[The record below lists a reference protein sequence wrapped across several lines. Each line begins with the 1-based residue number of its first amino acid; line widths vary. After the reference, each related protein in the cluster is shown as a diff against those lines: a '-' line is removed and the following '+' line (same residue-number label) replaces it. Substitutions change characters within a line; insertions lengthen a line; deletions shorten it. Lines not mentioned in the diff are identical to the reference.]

1 MNSFNLMDRP
11 WISVRKTDGEIDT
24 VSILNLFENSKHYS
38 SLATELPLTDFVL
51 LRILLAI
58 LHRSWEDSKSEDFA
72 TALDHWE
79 EKWKAS
85 SLLDTDVLAY
95 CEKVHAR
102 FDIMDASAPFFQVAD
117 LHTANNE
124 WKPISLLFPD
134 ITEPG
139 SLFTMATDLQSA
151 SPAQTARMLITTM
164 AWDFSGIKSG
174 AVGDPRVKGG
184 RGYPIGTG
192 WAGWMGA
199 TIVEGKNL
207 HETILLNYIA
217 MENFDGQATQGS
229 DEDLPP
235 WEKAPLDEKPVKI
248 AHYSG
253 GLDPEN
259 FASGPIELF
268 TWQQRRIRVKW
279 DNGLA
284 VGCLVAN
291 GDPVGHVVQQGVE
304 QMTPWR
310 FSEPQ
315 SKKFKTPRYM
325 PFQLQQGRAL
335 WRSLNGILPNS
346 EPPKVQKGIGQ
357 GSDLQ
362 KPASTVSWISLLLR
376 EKALA
381 ETYPIHIRMMS
392 MEYGANS
399 SSYAN
404 IIADHIT
411 VPSALLNEEQVELQ
425 KSAQLAVSM
434 TDRVAYALIR
444 YYKNLR
450 AAVGQREVSDAEIED
465 VRSRFYSE
473 VDPGFRKWLLQLQPG
488 VSLNEQMSLWQQ
500 FLKKLARDVARALL
514 SLQSPQVWHGRV
526 VDDRQINAATAE
538 RFFES
543 ALREAI
549 GSESSQEAPLEGA
562 NNE

>member
-1 MNSFNLMDRP
+1 MHSFNLMDQP
-11 WISVRKTDGEIDT
+11 WISVRKVDGEIDT
-24 VSILNLFENSKHYS
+24 VSILKLFENSKSYS
-38 SLATELPLTDFVL
+38 SLATELPLTDFAL

-58 LHRSWEDSKSEDFA
+58 LHRSWVESKAENLND
-72 TALDHWE
+72 ALNHWE

-85 SLLDTDVLAY
+85 SLLDTEVVAY
-95 CEKVHAR
+95 SNKVHDR
-102 FDIMDASAPFFQVAD
+102 FDIMDSVTPFFQVAN
-117 LHTANNE
+117 LHTSNNE

-134 ITEPG
+134 VAEPG
-139 SLFTMATDLQSA
+139 SLFTMATDLRA
-151 SPAQTARMLITTM
+151 ATPALAARMLITTM

-192 WAGWMGA
+192 WAGWIGA
-199 TIVEGKNL
+199 TIVEGRNL

-217 MENFDGQATQGS
+217 MENFDGQSTHET

-235 WEKAPLDEKPVKI
+235 WEKTPLDEKPVKSS
-248 AHYSG
+248 HYSG
-253 GLDPEN
+253 GLDAEN
-259 FASGPIELF
+259 FANGPIELF
-268 TWQQRRIRVKW
+268 TWQQRRIRIKW
-279 DNGLA
+279 NNGQA

-291 GDPVGHVVQQGVE
+291 GDPVGHVVQHGVE

-315 SKKFKTPRYM
+315 SKKYKTPRYM

-335 WRSLNGILPNS
+335 WRSLNGILPNND
-346 EPPKVQKGIGQ
+346 PPKVQKGIGQ

-362 KPASTVSWISLLLR
+362 RPASTVSWISVLLR
-376 EKALA
+376 EEILA

-404 IIADHIT
+404 IIADHIS
-411 VPSALLNEEQVELQ
+411 VPSALLNDEQVELQ

-450 AAVGQREVSDAEIED
+450 AAVGQRELSDAEVED

-473 VDPGFRKWLLQLQPG
+473 VDPEFRKWLLQLEPG
-488 VSLNEQMSLWQQ
+488 VALDEQMSLWQQ
-500 FLKKLARDVARALL
+500 FLKRLAREVASNLL
-514 SLQSPQVWHGRV
+514 SQQSLQVWHGRL
-526 VDDRQINAATAE
+526 VDDKRINAATAE
-538 RFFES
+538 KFLGY
-543 ALREAI
+543 ALSEAI
-549 GSESSQEAPLEGA
+549 GKELSKQDLSGES
-562 NNE
+562 NE

>member
-1 MNSFNLMDRP
+1 MNSFNLMDQP
-11 WISVRKTDGEIDT
+11 WISVRTADGDIDT
-24 VSILNLFENSKHYS
+24 VSILNLFENSKNYS
-38 SLATELPLTDFVL
+38 SRATELPLTDFAL
-51 LRILLAI
+51 LRILLTI
-58 LHRSWEDSKSEDFA
+58 LHRSWAESKAES
-72 TALDHWE
+72 LDDAIEHWK
-79 EKWKAS
+79 EKWEAL
-85 SLLDTDVLAY
+85 SLLDTDVVAY
-95 CEKVHAR
+95 SDKVHDR
-102 FDIMDASAPFFQVAD
+102 FDIMDSATPFFQVAD
-117 LHTANNE
+117 LHTSNNE

-134 ITEPG
+134 VSEPG
-139 SLFTMATDLQSA
+139 SLFTMATDLQAA

-199 TIVEGKNL
+199 TIVEGRNL

-217 MENFDGQATQGS
+217 MENFDGQSAQGTG
-229 DEDLPP
+229 EDLPP
-235 WEKAPLDEKPVKI
+235 WEKLPLDEKPAKS

-253 GLDPEN
+253 GLDAEN
-259 FASGPIELF
+259 FANGPIELF
-268 TWQQRRIRVKW
+268 TWQQRRIRIKW
-279 DNGLA
+279 EDGQA

-315 SKKFKTPRYM
+315 SKKYKTPRYL

-335 WRSLNGILPNS
+335 WRSLNGILPNND
-346 EPPKVQKGIGQ
+346 PPKVQKGIGQ
-357 GSDLQ
+357 GSELQ
-362 KPASTVSWISLLLR
+362 KPASTVSWISVLLR
-376 EKALA
+376 EEVLA

-404 IIADHIT
+404 IIADHISI
-411 VPSALLNEEQVELQ
+411 PSALLNEEQVELQ

-444 YYKNLR
+444 YYRNLR
-450 AAVGQREVSDAEIED
+450 AAVGQREVSDAEVED

-473 VDPGFRKWLLQLQPG
+473 VDPAFRKWVLKLQPG
-488 VSLNEQMSLWQQ
+488 VEIDEQMSLWQV
-500 FLKKLARDVARALL
+500 FLRKLAREVASTLL
-514 SLQSPQVWHGRV
+514 SLQSLQVWHGRV
-526 VDDRQINAATAE
+526 VDDNRINAATAE
-538 RFFES
+538 RFLGY

-549 GSESSQEAPLEGA
+549 GKEFSQLDLSGE
-562 NNE
+562 NNV